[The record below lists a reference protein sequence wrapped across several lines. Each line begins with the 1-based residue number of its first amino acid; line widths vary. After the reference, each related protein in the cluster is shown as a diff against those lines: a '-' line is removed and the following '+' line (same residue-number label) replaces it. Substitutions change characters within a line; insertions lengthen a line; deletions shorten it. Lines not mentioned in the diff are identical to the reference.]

1 MSVRQDVKVSRLSP
15 GRIFPQ
21 LTREPGLNRRREP
34 ATHTAQVT
42 RTYRLKLFS
51 WALAGLLMA
60 CAAENPATPQVPAAL
75 TIVSGNDQVDSI
87 GAILAESLVVRVMS
101 ASGTALGMVPVAWR
115 AEGGFV
121 YPETTATD
129 PSGIARSRWTLG
141 LDPGRAR
148 AIASVPGIAFTDTF
162 SATVQAG
169 RGVRILL
176 VRQGPAWIIPSDSL
190 GILASVNDRVGNPVP
205 STAIQWSSSDP
216 LVATVSGAGPGHPPL
231 APGQVQVVI
240 HAVAAGR
247 ANVVGR
253 SGDARDSVGV
263 TVVRD
268 TAVYGGYDLERRDSV
283 AYPYCQYP
291 APIEVDCFSGSLTI
305 DGVGG
310 FVAKTFVIVTLI
322 PINQTLIDSSVTTGT
337 YQAISTC
344 ELQLAASGEPN
355 GHALKSGALLN
366 VTTDPAAP
374 AQHAWVYRGGS
385 RLQTCP

>member
-1 MSVRQDVKVSRLSP
+1 V
-15 GRIFPQ
+15 
-21 LTREPGLNRRREP
+21 
-34 ATHTAQVT
+34 
-42 RTYRLKLFS
+42 
-51 WALAGLLMA
+51 A
-60 CAAENPATPQVPAAL
+60 CASENPSTPQVPAAL

-87 GAILAESLVVRVMS
+87 GAILAESLVVRVTS
-101 ASGTALGMVPVAWR
+101 ASGTALRMVPITWR

-121 YPETTATD
+121 YPESTATD
-129 PSGIARSRWTLG
+129 AAGIARTRWTLG
-141 LDPGRAR
+141 LGLGPAR
-148 AIASVPGIAFTDTF
+148 VVVLVPGVALTDTF

-190 GILASVNDRVGNPVP
+190 GVLASVNDRVGNAVP

-216 LVATVSGAGPGHPPL
+216 LVATVSGAGPGHPPV

-291 APIEVDCFSGSLTI
+291 APIEVDCFSGSLTV

-337 YQAISTC
+337 YEAISTC
-344 ELQLAASGEPN
+344 ELRLLASGEPS
-355 GHALKSGALLN
+355 GQAIKSGGSLT
-366 VTTDPAAP
+366 VTTDPTAP
-374 AQHAWVYRGGS
+374 TQHAWIYRGGS
-385 RLQTCP
+385 RPQTCL